1 MQNSSKGFSSGG
13 IVAIVVAGLAVL
25 LLAVSYISA
34 YNAANQ
40 MEQTIKATYENNQ
53 NILSTYQQKVQEA
66 AQVPGMMT
74 DDIVKVTQAAI
85 TGRYGDN
92 GSRAVF
98 QAIAERNPQVS
109 EKLYVKLQ
117 EIIEGGRDE
126 CKTNQTR
133 LIDTKRAY
141 ETSLGSFGRGTFM
154 HLAGYPRI
162 NLADYKV
169 VKTDSAVNA
178 FRTGRESGP
187 MQLRPSHQ

>member
-1 MQNSSKGFSSGG
+1 MQNSKGFSSGA
-13 IVAIVVAGLAVL
+13 IVALVAAGMAVVILGG
-25 LLAVSYISA
+25 SYISA
-34 YNAANQ
+34 YNAGNQ
-40 MEQTIKATYENNQ
+40 MEQTI

-66 AQVPGMMT
+66 AEVPGMMT

-98 QAIAERNPQVS
+98 QAISERNPQVS

-117 EIIEGGRDE
+117 EIIEGGRE
-126 CKTNQTR
+126 EFKTNQTR

-141 ETSLGSFGRGTFM
+141 ETNLGSFWRGTFM
-154 HLAGYPRI
+154 HLAGYPKI
-162 NLADYKV
+162 NLDDFKV

-178 FRTGRESGP
+178 FKTGRESGP
-187 MQLRPSHQ
+187 IQLRPRQQ